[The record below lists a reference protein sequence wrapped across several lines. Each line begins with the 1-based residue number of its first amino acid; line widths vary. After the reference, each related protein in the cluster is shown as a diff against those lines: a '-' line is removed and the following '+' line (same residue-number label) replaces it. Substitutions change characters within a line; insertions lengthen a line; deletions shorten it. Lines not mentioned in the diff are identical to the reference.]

1 MIDLCRTYCRSIF
14 PLALLS
20 AAAASSFAAAA
31 TVPVQQISPSSAG
44 PVVFASTATGSTS
57 TQSIQLQLGVNGT
70 VSIAIP
76 ASGNAHQQFSVGT
89 ITGCTADGATVNTA
103 NSICTVPVT
112 FQPFYPGQATEPL
125 TVTVNGQVYS
135 FGLTG
140 LGTGP
145 LLRIDPSYISTL
157 TGAAGTTAT
166 TASPDNVAIASGII
180 DGPEGIFADNSN
192 NVYIADNVHDRV
204 RVAYQ
209 TANAQLA
216 CLIVTESPTTFGLPA
231 GANTCAGATSQP
243 TVGDI
248 YTIAGENGLSAYGAD
263 NVLATS
269 TPISV
274 TDVVVDSFGN
284 VFIADSGNNRVRV
297 VYQGGAN
304 IACLIILESPT
315 TFGLAA
321 GATSCAGATS
331 QPTQG
336 FIYTIGGVG
345 GTTAFTGD
353 GGLATSA
360 KLYLPQAIAVDNAG
374 DIFLTEFYASLT
386 PTLGGRVRVIY
397 NGGAAAAQLI
407 TAENPTVTTPVVGDI
422 YTVAGSS
429 TTEGG
434 DGNLANSN
442 SVGMLTLYGIKIDSY
457 DNIYVADK
465 TYGSTGLPLATARVR
480 VIYNGTAASA
490 NPLANLIA
498 LENPGTTAQPG
509 YIYTIAGSS
518 GVTASNTSIGDGGLA
533 SAAKFAGPY
542 DIGLDPAGDILVPDR
557 LNYTVRRI
565 SATTGLISTI
575 AGAPSAT
582 QGIASG
588 SAQPGQ
594 GLLWGPWG
602 ISVNSSGGFYLS
614 DNGANRIRAV
624 ASVSSSIYPLVLP
637 ATTTG
642 VTSGIVPFV
651 ATNIGTPGS
660 TLSISSDFSTTSFG
674 FLSPA
679 NAPGINECAPTSTTS
694 LTTPTITSAAPVS
707 LTAGNGCSFG
717 LAAQPQNGGTTTGNA
732 AIYSNTENLTN
743 SGLIE
748 YASITATGVQ
758 TVLTASPTP
767 VTGGNPTTLT
777 ATLTNGATP
786 VTSGTVY
793 FSITGGASLGSATL
807 DPTLGTASITTS
819 LLVAPST
826 SITTTYAGATTVNP
840 LFTASTSIT
849 VLTVS
854 AKPATTLSLMTSN
867 AAPNLGQS
875 ITLTATV
882 ASAASTAPFTG
893 NVTFSD
899 KFNGVTT
906 ALAAPVTVT
915 SAGGA
920 VLNLSTLAAGTH
932 AISATYANDLVYANA
947 ATTTSVT
954 VVVTAPIYS
963 VTASPAGIAIHYEST
978 GTVVL
983 TATSVGGYAGTLTA
997 SCGTAPPGV
1006 LCSFAPSS
1014 LVFTGTNTSQT
1025 MNVTIT
1031 STANASLNP
1040 LRLGGGNS
1048 TMLAMMLWLPGSLV
1062 GLIGLRRR
1070 KTFKRWQQAALLVLV
1085 LCGSL
1090 IGIGGLTSCDGKF
1103 NTAAPYGTFNLP
1115 ITVTDGTTPYT
1126 VPVTVSILGNSSVN

>member
-1 MIDLCRTYCRSIF
+1 MTNLCRTYCRSIF

-20 AAAASSFAAAA
+20 VAAASAFAA
-31 TVPVQQISPSSAG
+31 VPVQQISPAAAG
-44 PVVFASTATGSTS
+44 PVVFANTATGGGTS
-57 TQSIQLQLGVNGT
+57 TQNVQLQLGVNGT
-70 VSIAIP
+70 ISIAIP

-89 ITGCTADGATVNTA
+89 VTGCTADGTTMNTA
-103 NSICTVPVT
+103 NSVCTVPVT
-112 FQPFYPGQATEPL
+112 FQPYYPGQATEPL

-145 LLRIDPSYISTL
+145 YLRIDPTYISTT
-157 TGAAGTTAT
+157 TGAAGTTST
-166 TASPDNVAIASGII
+166 TASPDNVAIASGILYS
-180 DGPEGIFADNSN
+180 PEGLFADNSN
-192 NVYIADNVHDRV
+192 NIYIADTSHYRV

-231 GANTCAGATSQP
+231 GSTTCAGATSQP

-248 YTIAGENGLSAYGAD
+248 YTIAGTGTSSTYAAD
-263 NVLATS
+263 NVIATS
-269 TPISV
+269 TPTSV

-284 VFIADSGNNRVRV
+284 VFIGDSGNSRVRV

-304 IACLIILESPT
+304 IACLIITENPTLFGSP
-315 TFGLAA
+315 A
-321 GATSCAGATS
+321 SCAAATS

-336 FIYTIGGVG
+336 YIYTIGGT
-345 GTTAFTGD
+345 GTSGYTGD
-353 GGLATSA
+353 SGLATAA
-360 KLYLPQAIAVDNAG
+360 KLYLPQALAVDNAG
-374 DIFLTEFYASLT
+374 DIFLTEYTAST
-386 PTLGGRVRVIY
+386 PTTIGGRVRVIY

-407 TAENPTVTTPVVGDI
+407 TVENPSVTAPTVGYI
-422 YTVAGSS
+422 YTVAGSA
-429 TTEGG
+429 TLAEGG
-434 DGNLANSN
+434 DGNLATSTA
-442 SVGMLTLYGIKIDSY
+442 VGMLTLYGIKIDSY

-465 TYGSTGLPLATARVR
+465 TYGSTGLPLATNRVR
-480 VIYNGTAASA
+480 VIYNGSAASS

-518 GVTASNTSIGDGGLA
+518 GVTASTTAIGDGGLA
-533 SAAKFAGPY
+533 SAAKFAGIY

-565 SATTGLISTI
+565 SAATGLISTI

-582 QGIASG
+582 QGIANG

-594 GLLWGPWG
+594 GLLWGPWA
-602 ISVNSSGGFYLS
+602 ISVNSSGGFYLT
-614 DNGANRIRAV
+614 DNGANRVRAV
-624 ASVSSSIYPLVLP
+624 ASSSSSIYPLVLP
-637 ATTTG
+637 ATSTG
-642 VTSGIVPFV
+642 VTSGLVPFV

-660 TLSISSDFSTTSFG
+660 TLTISSDFSTTYFG

-717 LAAQPQNGGTTTGNA
+717 LAAQPANGGTTTGNA
-732 AIYSNTENLTN
+732 AIYSNTENIAG

-748 YASITATGVQ
+748 YATITATGVQ
-758 TVLTASPTP
+758 TVLTASPSP
-767 VTGGNPTTLT
+767 VTGGNPTMLI
-777 ATLTNGATP
+777 ATLTNGTTP
-786 VTSGTVY
+786 VTSGTVF

-819 LLVAPST
+819 LLVAPTT

-840 LFTASTSIT
+840 LFTASTSVT

-854 AKPATTLSLMTSN
+854 AKPATTIGLMTSN

-882 ASAASTAPFTG
+882 ASAASTAPFSG

-899 KFNGVTT
+899 TFNGVTT

-915 SAGGA
+915 STGGA
-920 VLNLSTLAAGTH
+920 ILNISTLAAGTH
-932 AISATYANDLVYANA
+932 KISATYANDLVYANA
-947 ATTTSVT
+947 TTTTSVT
-954 VVVTAPIYS
+954 VVVTAPAYS
-963 VTASPAGIAIHYEST
+963 VTANLAGIAIHYEST

-1006 LCSFAPSS
+1006 LCAFSPSR

-1031 STANASLNP
+1031 STANASVDP
-1040 LRLGGGNS
+1040 LRLGAGNS
-1048 TMLAMMLWLPGSLV
+1048 AMLAMMLWLPGSLV

-1070 KTFKRWQQAALLVLV
+1070 KTFKRWQRAALLVLV
-1085 LCGSL
+1085 LCGGL
-1090 IGIGGLTSCDGKF
+1090 IGIGGLTGCVP
-1103 NTAAPYGTFNLP
+1103 NLNIAAPYGTFNLP
-1115 ITVTDGTTPYT
+1115 ITVTDGTTATPLT
-1126 VPVTVSILGNSSVN
+1126 VTVSILGNSSVN